1 MFAGFEL
8 EAPKAVIKGAFNKSY
23 SCYGSLLCYKMMTTY
38 SPMAGQFLDAMI
50 VASSRKEWLEPK
62 SKCWKLF

>member
-23 SCYGSLLCYKMMTTY
+23 SCYGSLLCYKNDDNIFTNGWAV
-38 SPMAGQFLDAMI
+38 S
-50 VASSRKEWLEPK
+50 
-62 SKCWKLF
+62 